1 MAVVGAAAEETER
14 WCALAVAL
22 DELAARSC
30 IASWEALRCHEGW
43 ISLMGTS
50 WGLLS
55 LRLDDFPRLSVLELG
70 GTCELARVLDSPM
83 P

>member
-14 WCALAVAL
+14 WCALVVAL

-55 LRLDDFPRLSVLELG
+55 LRLDELASPRLSVLG
-70 GTCELARVLDSPM
+70 GPCELDRVLGSPM